1 MSDIQPTHEIPY
13 VSPSLSLRGRVAIVG
28 ASGNLTNSSFGELID
43 SYDEVVR
50 FNRSPTEGFEKDV
63 GSKTSLRVV
72 NNHVFN
78 NNDISAEG
86 YTNSPPNFVRNLRD
100 SRIMYVAPDLGPWHM
115 KDRNTHPSNNLYLYQ
130 YNTISELKKF
140 LKCNFPQNLL
150 VGSIG
155 VGLCVKAGL
164 KPTLFGFD
172 TEPIPR
178 THYYQDRPKKWN
190 DVAHN
195 PSQEQKMLLHLES
208 KGLISIK

>member
-1 MSDIQPTHEIPY
+1 MKLTKDIPY
-13 VSPSLSLRGRVAIVG
+13 VNPHLSLKNSVAIVG
-28 ASGNLTNSSFGELID
+28 ASGCLTSSEYGELID
-43 SYDEVVR
+43 SYDEVIR
-50 FNRSPTEGFEKDV
+50 FNRSPTEGFQQDV
-63 GSKTSLRVV
+63 GSKTTLRVV

-78 NNDISAEG
+78 NNDISSEG

-100 SRIMYVAPDLGPWHM
+100 CRIMYVGPDFGPWHM
-115 KDRNTHPSNNLYLYQ
+115 RDRNSHPSNELYLYQ
-130 YNTISELKKF
+130 YNTISDLKHF
-140 LKCNFPQNLL
+140 LECSFPQNLL
-150 VGSIG
+150 VGSIA

-195 PSQEQKMLLHLES
+195 PSEEQKMLLRLES